1 MKKQEFSKLCTQ
13 VKENIRREMETQV
26 GIKIQSRLWWKVL
39 IQIGVLS
46 NYQIRQQIRE
56 QVESEIYEKAK
67 I

>member
-39 IQIGVLS
+39 IQIGALS